1 MRIVNTLT
9 LNLITFACCV
19 SAYATEGLVYQYEE
33 EKPEAAPIPRLSSF
47 QQVADAARTHGVP
60 ILVEFSTPWCQYCEA
75 LEEQILKPL
84 ILSGK
89 YEGQIIIKKM
99 EVNTYSSVTGF
110 DGKQY
115 RSDQLSRMYNV
126 GLYPTLVFFDASGRE
141 ISPRIVGITVID
153 YVAEQLDMSI
163 DSAVQ
168 ATTGAL

>member
-1 MRIVNTLT
+1 MRIVHTLT
-9 LNLITFACCV
+9 LIIITFACCA
-19 SAYATEGLVYQYEE
+19 STYAAEGLVYQYEE
-33 EKPEAAPIPRLSSF
+33 QEPEAASIPRLSSF
-47 QQVADAARTHGVP
+47 QQVADAARKHGVP
-60 ILVEFSTPWCQYCEA
+60 ILVEFSTPWCIYCEA
-75 LEEQILKPL
+75 MEEQILKPL

-115 RSDQLSRMYNV
+115 RSDQLSRMYNI
-126 GLYPTLVFFDASGRE
+126 GIYPTLVFFNASGLE
-141 ISPRIVGITVID
+141 VSQRIVGITVLD

-168 ATTGAL
+168 ATTEAL